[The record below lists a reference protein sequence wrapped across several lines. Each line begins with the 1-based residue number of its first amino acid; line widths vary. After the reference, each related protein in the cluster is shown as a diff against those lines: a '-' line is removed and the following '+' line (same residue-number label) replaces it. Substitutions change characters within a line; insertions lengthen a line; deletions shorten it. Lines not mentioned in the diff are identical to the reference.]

1 MNYQDAIKKINRLL
15 GLYKFNS
22 YKIAETGEEI
32 ISEGELAVGEPIYVI
47 TSNGQLP
54 APDGQYELEDTT
66 KIKIQD
72 GKIKEIKYDMEN
84 EIENEIENEEQSFTE
99 ATMKDGTILKSPT
112 FDIGEEVK
120 VVGTDGNETPAP
132 DGQHEITLKDSEGN
146 EVIIKI
152 ETENG
157 KITERENVELPETD
171 EEMGME
177 TPDLSIVDETEE
189 DFKKTIMEKIDTM
202 MTKMEEIVS
211 NYEDMKTKVA
221 KFSKEPAGE
230 PVRQSKNIINEFN
243 AAKDDYI
250 SQLVK
255 VRRNTY
261 AK

>member
-1 MNYQDAIKKINRLL
+1 MTYQDAIKKINRLL

-54 APDGQYELEDTT
+54 APDGEYELEDTT
-66 KIKIQD
+66 KIKIED
-72 GKIKEIKYDMEN
+72 GKVKELKYDMEN
-84 EIENEIENEEQSFTE
+84 ESLSFTE
-99 ATMKDGTILKSPT
+99 ATMKDGTVLKSPT
-112 FDIGEEVK
+112 FDLGEDVS

-132 DGQHEITLKDSEGN
+132 DGEHEIALKDSEGE
-146 EVIIKI
+146 EVVIRIVTKD
-152 ETENG
+152 G
-157 KITERENVELPETD
+157 KITERENVEEKDPEALKKE
-171 EEMGME
+171 EEMGMVPE
-177 TPDLSIVDETEE
+177 LSIGNDETEE

-202 MTKMEEIVS
+202 MAKMEEMAS

-230 PVRQSKNIINEFN
+230 PVRQAKNMINEFN

-255 VRRNTY
+255 VRRSTY
-261 AK
+261 TK